1 MKLITDLIKQDLSIL
16 RERTGSRVARADYSG
31 PIMILKPTGGT
42 MGPNYYHDIRVRLEV
57 RLNYL
62 ETRVE
67 ISDLAFQIDD
77 ESLRR
82 LQEQAKSELAALD
95 QQ

>member
-1 MKLITDLIKQDLSIL
+1 
-16 RERTGSRVARADYSG
+16 
-31 PIMILKPTGGT
+31 

-62 ETRVE
+62 EAMVE
-67 ISDLAFQIDD
+67 ISDLAYQIDD

-82 LQEQAKSELAALD
+82 LQERAKAELAALD
-95 QQ
+95 RQ